1 MLHWVHLHCA
11 NQEKSIWLW
20 WFSNPVENCELYVFL
35 PISIIRRIIAKVE
48 AKQVHHCLLVALLWK
63 RQHCITKVL
72 YVLSAN
78 AKFLRKSKTV
88 GMELHLAICPISRKT
103 SKRME
108 FESTCRKVSYSH
120 RKYQGIN
127 HFTKPKHIFV
137 MSNRLIWIDPL

>member
-1 MLHWVHLHCA
+1 MFHWVHLYCA

-78 AKFLRKSKTV
+78 AKFLRKFKTV
-88 GMELHLAICPISRKT
+88 GMELHLANGTTFSNLPNIKKNLKKDGVREHVWKGIIHSL
-103 SKRME
+103 
-108 FESTCRKVSYSH
+108 KVS
-120 RKYQGIN
+120 RYQL
-127 HFTKPKHIFV
+127 FCEA
-137 MSNRLIWIDPL
+137 